1 MKPNAGIVA
10 VTIAVLIF
18 FCGCA
23 SFTNDPSSKTQGL
36 LEPSAAVR
44 FSDIPVP
51 AGFKLTPKDSY
62 SFEATGV
69 RVGVLRYQ
77 GKADPDQVVNFY
89 KEQMAMCKWD
99 LLNIIEYGQR
109 VLNFDRETETC
120 IVNVSAKGNAITIT
134 VSFGPKSQA
143 PVKAKTAVKDPI
155 K

>member
-1 MKPNAGIVA
+1 MKPNAGIVS
-10 VTIAVLIF
+10 VMIAALLF
-18 FCGCA
+18 LCGCA
-23 SFTNDPSSKTQGL
+23 SFTNDPSSKAQGL
-36 LEPSAAVR
+36 LEPAPIMR

-51 AGFKLTPKDSY
+51 AGFRLIAKDSY

-77 GKADPDQVVNFY
+77 GKADPDLVVNFY
-89 KEQMAMCKWD
+89 KEQMAMCKWN

-109 VLNFDRETETC
+109 VLNFERETETC
-120 IVNVSAKGNAITIT
+120 IVNVSAKGNAVTIT

-143 PVKAKTAVKDPI
+143 PVNTKTTVKDPI

>member
-1 MKPNAGIVA
+1 MRPNAGIVS
-10 VTIAVLIF
+10 VMIAVLIF
-18 FCGCA
+18 LCGCA
-23 SFTNDPSSKTQGL
+23 SFTNDPSSKAQGS
-36 LEPSAAVR
+36 LEPAPVMR

-51 AGFKLTPKDSY
+51 AGFKLITKDSY

-77 GKADPDQVVNFY
+77 GKADADLVVNFY
-89 KEQMAMCKWD
+89 KEQMAMSKWD

-120 IVNVSAKGNAITIT
+120 IVNVSAKGSAVTIT

-143 PVKAKTAVKDPI
+143 PVKAGTAVKDPI